1 MLDGDGDSLVLVEA
15 LGVGNVDRDEGEVG
29 LWPEARHED
38 DLVVA
43 TAAGD
48 EQHGE
53 QCAREHPGGGGR
65 AAGASRGGSR
75 ERPHGGSLPQP
86 LAPVGRRAGGVSRR
100 ADARVGRLA
109 DDPSFAGGDD
119 APMGTATPPR
129 TDARVLVADASDAV
143 GEALARLL
151 RREPGVADVIH
162 AVDAAETLQHAAE
175 LRPHLVL
182 LDFALP
188 EIALVAYL
196 EQLRRAAPGTRVLLL
211 LVHPG
216 DAGDADDAPGVAGWL
231 LKDAGAAE
239 LRHRVRSYLE
249 RSPADGAHAE
259 SPRRP

>member
-1 MLDGDGDSLVLVEA
+1 
-15 LGVGNVDRDEGEVG
+15 
-29 LWPEARHED
+29 
-38 DLVVA
+38 
-43 TAAGD
+43 
-48 EQHGE
+48 
-53 QCAREHPGGGGR
+53 
-65 AAGASRGGSR
+65 
-75 ERPHGGSLPQP
+75 
-86 LAPVGRRAGGVSRR
+86 
-100 ADARVGRLA
+100 
-109 DDPSFAGGDD
+109 
-119 APMGTATPPR
+119 
-129 TDARVLVADASDAV
+129 
-143 GEALARLL
+143 
-151 RREPGVADVIH
+151 
-162 AVDAAETLQHAAE
+162 ETLQHAAE

-216 DAGDADDAPGVAGWL
+216 DAGDADDAPGVAGWFLKDAGAGWL